1 MRAELMHAGL
11 TQAELMDTSA
21 VPARMVGVELDPK
34 RLLILRQIAEGGGV
48 AAASRALGHT
58 PSAVSQQLQRL
69 EKEAGVPLVD
79 RSGGRAELTAAGR
92 LLAEYGGR
100 IGDALAD
107 AERELQALGGRVS
120 GPVSIGVP
128 GPAITFFATTALHFL
143 AESHPALT
151 PRLVEAGR
159 ADGLRAL
166 RLGELDVLVI
176 QDDGAAPTP
185 VPPGATALLMFE
197 DEYRLVLPYG
207 WGTPDGPVEPSALS
221 GVPWVGAPE
230 GSPRDLAF
238 RRFAA
243 EHGVEPSVEHRAVHR
258 FAVYSM
264 LAAGIGPAILPA
276 HSAVQITHGRIA
288 DLPVPGRFLVRTL
301 RRSGGSTPVPAA
313 EAAVAALQ
321 SAMLRAAEQLASRE
335 LPGIEPRVS
344 GRLRDPSEK
353 PRDGQ

>member
-1 MRAELMHAGL
+1 M
-11 TQAELMDTSA
+11 
-21 VPARMVGVELDPK
+21 ELDPK

-69 EKEAGVPLVD
+69 EREAGVPLVD

-107 AERELQALGGRVS
+107 AERELQALGGQVS
-120 GPVSIGVP
+120 GPVAIGVP
-128 GPAITFFATTALHFL
+128 GPAITYFATTALHLL

-159 ADGLRAL
+159 SDGLRAL

-176 QDDGAAPTP
+176 QDDAEAPTP
-185 VPPGATALLMFE
+185 VPPGATARLMFE
-197 DEYRLVLPYG
+197 DEYRLVLPHG
-207 WGTPDGPVEPSALS
+207 WEPEIPAGLS

-238 RRFAA
+238 RRFAGK
-243 EHGVEPSVEHRAVHR
+243 HGIEPSVEHRATHR
-258 FAVYSM
+258 FAVYTM
-264 LAAGIGPAILPA
+264 LAAGLGPAILPA
-276 HSAVQITHGRIA
+276 HSAAQITHGRIA
-288 DLPVPGRFLVRTL
+288 ELPVPGSFLVRTL

-313 EAAVAALQ
+313 DAAVEALQ
-321 SAMLRAAEQLASRE
+321 AAVLRAAEHLAERG
-335 LPGIEPRVS
+335 LPGVEPRVS
-344 GRLRDPSEK
+344 TRLRDPSEG
-353 PRDGQ
+353 PGDGPSEGPSWPE